1 MFNLKKYYL
10 KYFPSVL
17 MLVLSNMFLFGSEI
31 INFYLSYQ
39 LFNNFITPPLIN
51 PTTKL
56 IIYSIGV
63 VASYILSALSLVL
76 NNYFT
81 YRLTAYIEADCKEK
95 IYEKFKNSTN
105 ISRNKVMNT
114 ETLNIMSNDINSYL
128 MSSISFT
135 ISIWISIVMFVGILL
150 AYLFLGNLYLFIFLA
165 AFSILEVLVNIFCS
179 YLNNKITIQ
188 QTKVDD
194 KFHSKFSKWIKAFSL
209 FLFSNKLYFFLAKT
223 NDIFKEN
230 SKLKNKLENKS
241 AIASILE
248 ISMLV
253 LKFAIFI
260 TIALYLYKANMIN
273 LALILAIGT
282 QLNVTSAQT
291 KIIIS
296 DISNAMLYRELKHKL
311 IDTFTPLKNK
321 NSLTISNFKKL
332 EIVNGD
338 INYDTKNILHNI
350 NFSIKRGDKILLK
363 GKSGSGKSSLL
374 NVLFNN
380 LSLTSGN
387 YNVNNNNI
395 DIGTNLQ
402 RIFTYCND
410 ENIIFDG
417 NLYDNLT
424 FFEDNP
430 NIEKLNKVISDLN
443 IDFIND
449 LTQNLCDMKLSEG
462 QKQLINLARVLYS
475 NNDIVI
481 IDEGFSNLDKQNFDN
496 AVKLILNLNKTLIII
511 SHQLDESYEQKFTK
525 ALELKD
531 KKLQEFG
538 LSIS

>member
-1 MFNLKKYYL
+1 M
-10 KYFPSVL
+10 
-17 MLVLSNMFLFGSEI
+17 
-31 INFYLSYQ
+31 
-39 LFNNFITPPLIN
+39 
-51 PTTKL
+51 
-56 IIYSIGV
+56 
-63 VASYILSALSLVL
+63 
-76 NNYFT
+76 
-81 YRLTAYIEADCKEK
+81 
-95 IYEKFKNSTN
+95 
-105 ISRNKVMNT
+105 
-114 ETLNIMSNDINSYL
+114 
-128 MSSISFT
+128 
-135 ISIWISIVMFVGILL
+135 
-150 AYLFLGNLYLFIFLA
+150 
-165 AFSILEVLVNIFCS
+165 
-179 YLNNKITIQ
+179 
-188 QTKVDD
+188 
-194 KFHSKFSKWIKAFSL
+194 
-209 FLFSNKLYFFLAKT
+209 FSNKLYFFLAKT

-260 TIALYLYKANMIN
+260 TIALYLYKANLIN

-395 DIGTNLQ
+395 DIDTNLQ
-402 RIFTYCND
+402 GIFTYCND

-430 NIEKLNKVISDLN
+430 NIEKLNKVISNLN

-449 LTQNLCDMKLSEG
+449 LIQNLRDMKLSEG

-511 SHQLDESYEQKFTK
+511 SHQLDKTYEQKFTK
-525 ALELKD
+525 VLELKD
-531 KKLQEFG
+531 KQLQEFG

>member
-1 MFNLKKYYL
+1 
-10 KYFPSVL
+10 
-17 MLVLSNMFLFGSEI
+17 
-31 INFYLSYQ
+31 
-39 LFNNFITPPLIN
+39 
-51 PTTKL
+51 
-56 IIYSIGV
+56 
-63 VASYILSALSLVL
+63 
-76 NNYFT
+76 
-81 YRLTAYIEADCKEK
+81 
-95 IYEKFKNSTN
+95 
-105 ISRNKVMNT
+105 
-114 ETLNIMSNDINSYL
+114 
-128 MSSISFT
+128 
-135 ISIWISIVMFVGILL
+135 
-150 AYLFLGNLYLFIFLA
+150 
-165 AFSILEVLVNIFCS
+165 
-179 YLNNKITIQ
+179 
-188 QTKVDD
+188 
-194 KFHSKFSKWIKAFSL
+194 
-209 FLFSNKLYFFLAKT
+209 
-223 NDIFKEN
+223 
-230 SKLKNKLENKS
+230 
-241 AIASILE
+241 
-248 ISMLV
+248 
-253 LKFAIFI
+253 
-260 TIALYLYKANMIN
+260 
-273 LALILAIGT
+273 
-282 QLNVTSAQT
+282 
-291 KIIIS
+291 
-296 DISNAMLYRELKHKL
+296 MLYRELKHKL

-395 DIGTNLQ
+395 DIDTNLQ
-402 RIFTYCND
+402 GIFTYCND

-449 LTQNLCDMKLSEG
+449 LIQNLRDMKLSEG

-511 SHQLDESYEQKFTK
+511 SHQLDKTYEQKFTK
-525 ALELKD
+525 VLELKD
-531 KKLQEFG
+531 KQLQEFG